1 MDDVVSKIENKE
13 IVDVPDVNTQVVPV
27 APTTGATT
35 PPPPTGSPT
44 VQPPQ
49 TTTAGNNGSQTNS
62 GETLDGRK
70 EHPEQPER
78 PEHQENGD
86 KVVCITKGPGKSHK
100 ISLGDKETLES
111 ATSTPQTI
119 CMSEFA
125 CKELVSQKFDVTGA
139 EKRGYCKG
147 NNPHV
152 IHLTDAQV
160 GALISNL

>member
-13 IVDVPDVNTQVVPV
+13 IVDVPDVNTEIAPV
-27 APTTGATT
+27 APTTGSPTN
-35 PPPPTGSPT
+35 PPTVTNTGNRNE
-44 VQPPQ
+44 QHPP
-49 TTTAGNNGSQTNS
+49 TTTASTPPKKEDSEGDDKDGKKEDDKSNQGS
-62 GETLDGRK
+62 
-70 EHPEQPER
+70 PE
-78 PEHQENGD
+78 

-125 CKELVSQKFDVTGA
+125 CKELVSQKFEVTGV